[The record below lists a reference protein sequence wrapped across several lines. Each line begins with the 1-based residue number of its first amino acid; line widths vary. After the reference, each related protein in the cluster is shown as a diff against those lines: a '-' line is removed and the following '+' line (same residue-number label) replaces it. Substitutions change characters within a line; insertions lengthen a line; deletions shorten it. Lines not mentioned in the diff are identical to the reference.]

1 MFLCS
6 ICQEIQWS
14 LWYIVNKPEYT
25 GWPVK
30 QTGVDHVGRHHSR
43 QEDAMKNF
51 YVLTDALEYIEKN
64 ICEDFC
70 SQEVADYCG
79 VSLSSLQKLFRL
91 ALQKSVKDY
100 VQRRR
105 ICLAARDILCT
116 KMKMID
122 IAYKY
127 QFGSPES
134 FARAFKK
141 VWNESPTSYRT
152 SWKFSGIWP
161 KLDYHY
167 QEGVDE
173 EMAAKRVDISEA
185 YDEIVKMRGSYVICF
200 DIVGLIPINDI
211 SREAGDIA
219 IVESLK
225 RIDRVAGDDMILL
238 RIGGDEFA
246 LITGSVD
253 RSYVEELQGKV
264 LEHNGETFPWKDRE
278 VSLSLRAGLLQVPME
293 NLKYDEFFSG
303 MHQAIENSRRK
314 RES

>member
-1 MFLCS
+1 
-6 ICQEIQWS
+6 
-14 LWYIVNKPEYT
+14 
-25 GWPVK
+25 
-30 QTGVDHVGRHHSR
+30 
-43 QEDAMKNF
+43 MKNF
-51 YVLTDALEYIEKN
+51 YVLTDALEYIERN
-64 ICEDFC
+64 ICEDFR

-91 ALQKSVKDY
+91 AFQWSVKDY

-105 ICLAARDILCT
+105 ICLAARDILRT

-141 VWNESPTSYRT
+141 VWNESPTSYRR

-167 QEGVDE
+167 QEGADE
-173 EMAAKRVDISEA
+173 DMPGKRVDISEA

-200 DIVGLIPINDI
+200 DIVGLVPINDI
-211 SREAGDIA
+211 SHEAGDIA
-219 IVESLK
+219 IAESLK
-225 RIDRVAGDDMILL
+225 RIDRVAEDDMILL

-246 LITGSVD
+246 LITGSTE
-253 RSYVEELQGKV
+253 RSYAEELLRKV
-264 LEHNGETFPWKDRE
+264 LSQNGESFSWNKQE
-278 VSLSLRAGLLQVPME
+278 VPLSLRAGIFQVPAG
-293 NLKYDEFFSG
+293 NLKYDEFFAG
-303 MHQAIENSRRK
+303 MHQAIEDSRRK

>member
-1 MFLCS
+1 
-6 ICQEIQWS
+6 
-14 LWYIVNKPEYT
+14 
-25 GWPVK
+25 
-30 QTGVDHVGRHHSR
+30 
-43 QEDAMKNF
+43 MKNF

-64 ICEDFC
+64 ICEEFH

-91 ALQKSVKDY
+91 ALHISVRDY
-100 VQRRR
+100 IQRRR
-105 ICLAARDILCT
+105 ICLAARDILHT

-134 FARAFKK
+134 FTRAFKK

-161 KLDYHY
+161 RRDYHY
-167 QEGVDE
+167 QEGADE
-173 EMAAKRVDISEA
+173 EMAGKRVDISEA

-200 DIVGLIPINDI
+200 DIVGLVPINEI

-225 RIDRVAGDDMILL
+225 RIDRIAKDDMIPL

-246 LITGSVD
+246 LITGSTD
-253 RSYVEELQGKV
+253 RSYAEELLREV
-264 LEHNGETFPWKDRE
+264 LDHNGEILPWKKQDIP
-278 VSLSLRAGLLQVPME
+278 LSLRAGITQVPVG
-293 NLKYDEFFSG
+293 NLKYDEFFMG
-303 MHQAIENSRRK
+303 MHKAIEESRK
-314 RES
+314 EK